1 MTTKYP
7 FNVIESIFGDKYD
20 VPFIADEKETTVAVE
35 TVIEIISNSRF
46 QRDERY
52 PLMKDMIMMKYKE
65 GKTHA
70 EIGERLGVSEEEVY
84 HTCARFFRKARH
96 PQYARAL
103 RKYNERAPFED
114 D

>member
-1 MTTKYP
+1 MATKYP

-20 VPFIADEKETTVAVE
+20 APYIADEKETTVAVE

-46 QRDERY
+46 NDGERY
-52 PLMKDMIMMKYKE
+52 PLMKDMIMMRYKE

>member
-1 MTTKYP
+1 MMTKYP
-7 FNVIESIFGDKYD
+7 FNVIEGIYGAHYD

-46 QRDERY
+46 RDGERY

-70 EIGERLGVSEEEVY
+70 EVGGLLGVSEEEVY

-103 RKYNERAPFED
+103 RKYNEREPFEEN
-114 D
+114 

>member
-7 FNVIESIFGDKYD
+7 FNVIEGIYGARYD
-20 VPFIADEKETTVAVE
+20 APFIADEKETTIAVE
-35 TVIEIISNSRF
+35 TVIEIIANSRF
-46 QRDERY
+46 QDGEKY

-70 EIGERLGVSEEEVY
+70 EIGESLGVSEEEVY
-84 HTCARFFRKARH
+84 HTCARFFRRVRH

-103 RKYNERAPFED
+103 RKYNEREPFEEN
-114 D
+114 